1 MSPRPRRGFRESDRY
16 LVATGCVWYD
26 GSMLRA
32 IAFFALVT
40 SAFAS
45 ATLDVLVNAAASFS
59 ATIQQQLE
67 MLQGGPPGVFSGKST
82 NGQVGLMIFC
92 RPSYSVAKALSE

>member
-1 MSPRPRRGFRESDRY
+1 
-16 LVATGCVWYD
+16 
-26 GSMLRA
+26 MLRT

-45 ATLDVLVNAAASFS
+45 ATLEVLVNAAASFS

-67 MLQGGPPGVFSGKST
+67 MLQSGPSPGEFAEKTIDYAEAKEAYSRLSGRRYP
-82 NGQVGLMIFC
+82 N
-92 RPSYSVAKALSE
+92 